1 MKSTPPRKY
10 DTDST
15 IKKPRNSNLELYRII
30 VMLLIIAHHYV
41 VNSGLFQVLQEEPL
55 NFSSTMMLLFGAWG
69 KTGINCFVLITGYFM
84 CKSQFTWQKLLKLYL
99 QIVFYTIIIYGVF
112 CITGHERLTAYNI
125 IWKLWPAKSIASD
138 FTSCFIL
145 FYLFI
150 PFLNIFVL
158 SLSRK
163 SHLMLVTLMLLVF
176 SILPTVPLI
185 SVSFNY
191 VTWFA
196 VLYFVGS
203 YIRLY
208 GFGKSIKHSTWGWI
222 SLLLILIASCCIIGM
237 TYIYKMGFIPKFYP
251 YFFISDSN
259 KILSLAIA
267 VSSFM
272 YFKDLRIPHSRLINA
287 IGGATFGVLLIHA
300 NSDAMRTWLWRETV
314 DCIGNY
320 KDDVWMTLG
329 YASGCVLIIFV
340 VCAGIDWFRGRFIEP
355 KLLVGTKRL
364 FTPLARKIG
373 ESKIFRRIGI

>member
-1 MKSTPPRKY
+1 
-10 DTDST
+10 
-15 IKKPRNSNLELYRII
+15 
-30 VMLLIIAHHYV
+30 MLLIIAHHYV

-55 NFSSTMMLLFGAWG
+55 NFSSTLMLLFGAWG

-99 QIVFYTIIIYGVF
+99 QIAFYTIIIYGVF
-112 CITGHERLTAYNI
+112 CITGHERLTVCNI
-125 IWKLWPAKSIASD
+125 IWKLWPAKSIASG

-150 PFLNIFVL
+150 PFLNIFVP

-185 SVSFNY
+185 SISFNY

-208 GFGKSIKHSTWGWI
+208 GFRKSIKHSTWGWI
-222 SLLLILIASCCIIGM
+222 SLLLILIASCSIIGM
-237 TYIYKMGFIPKFYP
+237 TYIYKTGFIPKFYP

-300 NSDAMRTWLWRETV
+300 NSDAMRTWLWRETI

-320 KDDVWMTLG
+320 RDDVWMTLG

-340 VCAGIDWFRGRFIEP
+340 VCAGIDWFRGKFIEP